1 LGVLVAR
8 AIHRNSIYST
18 RSRIY
23 AGYVGSAFFSPTAVR
38 TGSLAILVS
47 RDKLRQHRRGVLIAL
62 EDWMYTNAP
71 KKPLP
76 SFEVARIK
84 YELSPGGGAPAA
96 ASLERDD
103 IAGRA
108 GPT

>member
-1 LGVLVAR
+1 MLDTLVR
-8 AIHRNSIYST
+8 LS
-18 RSRIY
+18 
-23 AGYVGSAFFSPTAVR
+23 SALLLTALVP
-38 TGSLAILVS
+38 LAILVS

-62 EDWMYTNAP
+62 EDWMYSNAP

-84 YELSPGGGAPAA
+84 YELSPCGGAPAA
-96 ASLERDD
+96 AILERDD
-103 IAGRA
+103 IAGRV